1 MQGGSMRSFVLP
13 LVTAAGL
20 FLASSAFADPPA
32 AQPQA
37 APAPAPASTDDLD
50 KVVCRSMPPKT
61 GSRIGPQRE
70 CRTQREWD
78 SIREQDQKEITKMQI
93 RDNLAPHM

>member
-1 MQGGSMRSFVLP
+1 MRNLVVP
-13 LVTAAGL
+13 LACAAGL
-20 FLASSAFADPPA
+20 FAGSAAFADPAAAPA

-37 APAPAPASTDDLD
+37 AAASTSEDLD
-50 KVVCRSMPPKT
+50 KIVCRTLPPKT

-78 SIREQDQKEITKMQI
+78 NIREQDQKEISKMQL
-93 RDNLAPHM
+93 RDRLNPH